1 MTDSFKFEWIVC
13 LPALLA
19 SLQDSSPIYI
29 QVLSPFLLSS
39 LVVFLFSPSGMLN
52 CGWRNNIRKRKENRV
67 IRGEGAVPHGPDRS
81 NTGEV
86 SIISPQRD
94 AIPIARLPNI
104 SSIYDRY
111 RSFIYIYLVIV
122 L

>member
-1 MTDSFKFEWIVC
+1 
-13 LPALLA
+13 
-19 SLQDSSPIYI
+19 
-29 QVLSPFLLSS
+29 
-39 LVVFLFSPSGMLN
+39 MLN